1 MSLAL
6 SPLVKRYDQLI
17 LDLDGCIWV
26 GDEPVP
32 GSVEAVMALREGGK
46 RLAFATNDPRRAGE
60 EYVAKLWRLGIQ
72 ASLADVVT
80 VGGAVQHLLA
90 ETRKAKTA
98 FVIGSEALH
107 GHVADAGVRVLNGTD
122 LASRA
127 ELVVV
132 GGTDDLTFADL
143 RDATLAVRRG
153 AELLATGRDPTY
165 PMPEGLWPG
174 TGAILAAVET
184 ATGQTAQIVGKPQPQ
199 LFLTAIDRLGEGK
212 TLVVGDRLDADVAAA
227 AAAGLDAALVL
238 SGGTSADEVEG
249 ASAKEDDPKPVAVAD
264 NLAALVQG

>member
-1 MSLAL
+1 MAL
-6 SPLVKRYDQLI
+6 SPLVQRYDQLI

-32 GSVEAVMALREGGK
+32 GSVEAVAALRDAGK
-46 RLAFATNDPRRAGE
+46 RIAFATNDPRRAGE
-60 EYVAKLWRLGIQ
+60 EYVTKLWGIGIQ

-90 ETRKAKTA
+90 ETRTGRTA
-98 FVIGSEALH
+98 FVIGTDALR

-132 GGTDDLTFADL
+132 GGTDDLQFADL

-184 ATGQTAQIVGKPQPQ
+184 ATGARARSSASPSRSSSSRRSTGWA
-199 LFLTAIDRLGEGK
+199 R
-212 TLVVGDRLDADVAAA
+212 
-227 AAAGLDAALVL
+227 AGRWW
-238 SGGTSADEVEG
+238 SATG
-249 ASAKEDDPKPVAVAD
+249 STPTWRRPAPRGWTPRWC
-264 NLAALVQG
+264 